1 MVSMAKTPEH
11 FLSRRAFLHM
21 FAIII
26 SWLVF
31 IPAIYSPHGPACP
44 ARARGPLGN
53 DYGAVG
59 VVFSV
64 LRGHRAWTD
73 LKKRHSEAT
82 LYFSY
87 TLQTMWYQ
95 LEAAHSL
102 WQLVS
107 DLSEKTKH
115 SPIQQLAATG
125 RAVMDTQP
133 PLRPLSCSCLC
144 NLQQTKK
151 DFKGFSH
158 NQHFLMCNKGMQL
171 ISRQDPGTFKRMME
185 LVQLQTDPHPGNSWT
200 CGLKLNWTC
209 GTWAVSASVCP
220 PCPHGAIFLP
230 W

>member
-1 MVSMAKTPEH
+1 MAKTPEH

-21 FAIII
+21 FVIII

-44 ARARGPLGN
+44 ARARGLLGN
-53 DYGAVG
+53 DLGAVG
-59 VVFSV
+59 VVFTI

-73 LKKRHSEAT
+73 LKKRHFEAT

-95 LEAAHSL
+95 SEAAHLL

-107 DLSEKTKH
+107 DLWEKTKH
-115 SPIQQLAATG
+115 RLIQQLTATG
-125 RAVMDTQP
+125 RAVHGHTAATHTSLPVCVICYKWRSNFQA
-133 PLRPLSCSCLC
+133 S
-144 NLQQTKK
+144 
-151 DFKGFSH
+151 SH
-158 NQHFLMCNKGMQL
+158 NRHFLGCN
-171 ISRQDPGTFKRMME
+171 IQDPRRMMK
-185 LVQLQTDPHPGNSWT
+185 LVQLQIDPDPGNSWT
-200 CGLKLNWTC
+200 RGLKLKWMC
-209 GTWAVSASVCP
+209 GTGASVFSHWWIWTVSVSVCP